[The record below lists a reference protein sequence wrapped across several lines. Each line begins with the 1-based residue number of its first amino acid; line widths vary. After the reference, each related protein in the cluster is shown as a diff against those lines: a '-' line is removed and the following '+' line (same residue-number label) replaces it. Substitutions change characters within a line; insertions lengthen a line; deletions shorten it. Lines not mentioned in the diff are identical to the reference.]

1 VQPPKYLLVDTAAGL
16 SDSVAMFA
24 AAADDVVLVVCDEPA
39 SITDAYALI
48 KVLSRDFAV
57 RRFRMVANMVR
68 NEGEARQL
76 HHKLSRVSDRFLDVV
91 IEFSGWVPHDER
103 LRQAIKQ
110 QSAVVDRWPSS
121 RSALAFKQLAG
132 AVDRW
137 EEPERAS
144 LDRIAFLVAGRPPR
158 QGIEMSVASEYL
170 QHSRES
176 ADELVRR
183 HAPLVRRIAYH
194 LMGRLPASVDV
205 GDLIQAGMIGLL
217 EAARHFALDRGA
229 SFETYAGIRIRGAM
243 LDELRR
249 TDWTPRSVHRKTREV
264 AEVIRQIE
272 TETGAEA
279 NDAEVMK
286 RLGIGADE
294 YHQVLADAACV
305 RLLSLTAPDDGEES
319 SALDVADE
327 AGLNPAEH
335 IERDGMR
342 EALVEAIG
350 GLPEREQLVMSLY
363 YEQELNLKEI
373 GAVLGVSESRV
384 CQIHGQ
390 AVIRLRARMSGWRD
404 G

>member
-1 VQPPKYLLVDTAAGL
+1 
-16 SDSVAMFA
+16 
-24 AAADDVVLVVCDEPA
+24 
-39 SITDAYALI
+39 
-48 KVLSRDFAV
+48 
-57 RRFRMVANMVR
+57 
-68 NEGEARQL
+68 
-76 HHKLSRVSDRFLDVV
+76 
-91 IEFSGWVPHDER
+91 
-103 LRQAIKQ
+103 
-110 QSAVVDRWPSS
+110 
-121 RSALAFKQLAG
+121 
-132 AVDRW
+132 
-137 EEPERAS
+137 
-144 LDRIAFLVAGRPPR
+144 
-158 QGIEMSVASEYL
+158 MSVASEYL

-217 EAARHFALDRGA
+217 EASRNFATDRGA

-249 TDWTPRSVHRKTREV
+249 TDWTPRSVHRKSREV

-279 NDAEVMK
+279 EDTEIMR
-286 RLGIGADE
+286 RLGISADE

-305 RLLSLTAPDDGEES
+305 RLLSLTAADDNED
-319 SALDVADE
+319 SAVMDVADE
-327 AGLNPAEH
+327 VALEPAQS
-335 IERDGMR
+335 IERDRMR
-342 EALVEAIG
+342 EALAAAIG
-350 GLPEREQLVMSLY
+350 KLPEREQLVMSLY

-390 AVIRLRARMSGWRD
+390 AVLRLRARMADWR